1 MQNPLF
7 NIIASYLCL
16 YPFFGTSR
24 NKCECVYVFVCIH
37 CVCTLY
43 YIIEFQI
50 FAQKNNYKVKFQYGF
65 TWRLLL
71 SSCWWWL
78 VLASRLRSIT
88 RLTPRGWTV
97 SWLTPGGWTISLRRS
112 LPISGRRW
120 SISCGRSSVTR
131 LTRRRSSVTGLTRR
145 GRSAVAWISP
155 RGAVTLLRGLRRITS
170 T

>member
-1 MQNPLF
+1 MQDPLF
-7 NIIASYLCL
+7 NIIALYLCL
-16 YPFFGTSR
+16 YPFFGTS
-24 NKCECVYVFVCIH
+24 V
-37 CVCTLY
+37 CVCVCVHTLCLY

-50 FAQKNNYKVKFQYGF
+50 FAQKIVIRIKLNSN

-71 SSCWWWL
+71 SSCWWWWL
-78 VLASRLRSIT
+78 LLASRVRSIT

-112 LPISGRRW
+112 LPVSGRRW

-145 GRSAVAWISP
+145 GRPAVAWISP
-155 RGAVTLLRGLRRITS
+155 RGAVTLLRGLCGITS
-170 T
+170 A